1 MGEKEAL
8 MANERIISPNAV
20 WADFSITSIRGIAV
34 LVPVG
39 GVILALRMHP
49 SNAHF
54 HQLPEENVIGLL
66 TGLIVIALF
75 IERAVEVFLTPLRG
89 TTCLK
94 MTRQMNN
101 EKDVRRKENPDSASE
116 LSDTERQL
124 LDFKGQTRTIAY
136 LIGLALGM
144 AISASGVRGLSSLL
158 DAKDCCAFFK
168 ALDVLLTGALLAG
181 GADGLHRIATVFT
194 SYMDKSAANAKSAQL
209 ENTNR

>member
-1 MGEKEAL
+1 
-8 MANERIISPNAV
+8 MANERISPSAA
-20 WADFSITSIRGIAV
+20 WADLSITSIKGIAV

-49 SNAHF
+49 NNAHF
-54 HQLPEENVIGLL
+54 PQLPEENVIGLL

-94 MTRQMNN
+94 MTRKMQQ
-101 EKDVRRKENPDSASE
+101 EKAMRATENPDSASE
-116 LSDTERQL
+116 LSDTECQL
-124 LDFKGQTRTIAY
+124 LDFKGRTRTIAY
-136 LIGLALGM
+136 LIGLVLGM
-144 AISASGVRGLSSLL
+144 AISASGVRGLASLL

-181 GADGLHRIATVFT
+181 GADGLHKIATVFT
-194 SYMDKSAANAKSAQL
+194 SYMDKSAEKAKSA
-209 ENTNR
+209 